1 MQVLTF
7 FLKSIVIKIKS
18 KEMKIKND
26 FEAEI
31 KPYEWLFIVAAV
43 VIVILIINGDV
54 TTAIEALN
62 RWLPKPK

>member
-1 MQVLTF
+1 
-7 FLKSIVIKIKS
+7 
-18 KEMKIKND
+18 MKIKND